1 MISFILFFPFDKINS
16 WWNSGYWH
24 DLQIH
29 SIHFSCNWTC
39 SFHEIAKKKTLE
51 FPRMPRE
58 TIPWNGNLR
67 TLSSLTAVRMDR
79 AKINPFSHDPTSSS
93 AFILPSRDRLEE
105 RRGRSSFAGP
115 SISPCM
121 VATRSATIVGR
132 PPNRI
137 MDHRCK
143 RIEGSIIRRFHSGGT
158 RNRSQ
163 NVGPNRVQ
171 ITDPRFYYRWILSVD
186 G

>member
-1 MISFILFFPFDKINS
+1 MISFILVFPFDKTNS

-29 SIHFSCNWTC
+29 SIHFSYNWTC
-39 SFHEIAKKKTLE
+39 SFHEIAKKRRSNFRECHVKRFPETGTYVLSLLLNSRE
-51 FPRMPRE
+51 NGSRQDQSLFPR
-58 TIPWNGNLR
+58 
-67 TLSSLTAVRMDR
+67 SHVVVSLYPP
-79 AKINPFSHDPTSSS
+79 I
-93 AFILPSRDRLEE
+93 E
-105 RRGRSSFAGP
+105 RSTQGRSSFAGP